1 MQNNEKRAKYTF
13 PWLLSVTAKV
23 KVEEAGGLDFDA
35 RPLASA
41 TSVKVWAAA
50 TSLKASCKEENY
62 ALSPPFPTKVVRM
75 GGGQN

>member
-41 TSVKVWAAA
+41 TSVKV
-50 TSLKASCKEENY
+50 
-62 ALSPPFPTKVVRM
+62 
-75 GGGQN
+75 